1 MRHASEFLSKGLA
14 LGNGIRI
21 AGVLESLDLS
31 VALPHALDWCLAA
44 GRWAVLWV
52 GTGGQPGLQ
61 LILKD
66 SIECRGVP
74 LVQMLHSGLHSLLEG
89 LDVR

>member
-1 MRHASEFLSKGLA
+1 M
-14 LGNGIRI
+14 GNGIRI

-31 VALPHALDWCLAA
+31 VALPHALDWCLAV

-61 LILKD
+61 LILED

-74 LVQMLHSGLHSLLEG
+74 LVQMLHFGLHCLLEG
-89 LDVR
+89 LNVR